1 MVSTFHGIEMGKR
14 SLITHTQAMNVTG
27 QNLNNVNTE
36 GYSRQ
41 VIHMN
46 EYEPIYMPDMTRAE
60 TSGQMGQGV
69 ISARIERIR
78 DVLVDNRMIFESK
91 DLGYYEV
98 RNKYLEQ
105 VELVYS
111 EPTIYNGSQMTTTL
125 RTAFDEF
132 MSSWGDLAN
141 NPNEKSAR
149 IALTEKAQIMTNSV
163 RHHFEQLTDI
173 RKNVD
178 IEIQDTVHEINLLA
192 QKIAHLNDR
201 ILRSEAMG
209 DNPNDLKDQRDLHI
223 DRLAK
228 LADIQ
233 ISRED
238 KDELIIYIGGRH
250 LVQGK
255 KFEQLTLVSKAD
267 NDGYH
272 DIYWS
277 GRESDGS
284 IPKDGEKLA
293 IRGGTLAGLVDLRDT
308 DLYYEI
314 KKVDSFAAN
323 VTDLV
328 NDIHRDGFGQ
338 NKKTGNN
345 FFVEFPYMTDTTGN
359 FDRNQ
364 DGVDDSTYIYRVSGA
379 NEVQAHDKIGIAG
392 TMTINGVDIEYYGT
406 DTVEQVI
413 RRINDSDANVSAF
426 ISQKGKFTIKADYNK
441 DESAPDFVIKDMA
454 DDGLFLTKYAG
465 ILAESGED
473 GTFRWS
479 EVDQADRFRGD
490 AVYAVAP
497 KVHPSAYMQVE
508 SKILADDA
516 YIATA
521 DGVDTDGDG
530 IKDVSNGI
538 GDSSIALK
546 IASIK
551 HEKVMVGMKQTF
563 TEYFES
569 VISDVGSRA
578 SAAEKGFKSSELL
591 VQNLENIRKSVSGV
605 NLDEEFANMI
615 KYQHGYNAT
624 AKIVSE
630 MDKMIETLIFRLG

>member
-41 VIHMN
+41 VIHLN

-69 ISARIERIR
+69 ISARISRVR
-78 DVLVDNRMIFESK
+78 DVLIDNRMIFEHK
-91 DLGYYEV
+91 DFGYYEV

-125 RTAFDEF
+125 RTSFDEF

-141 NPNEKSAR
+141 NPNEDSAR
-149 IALTEKAQIMTNSV
+149 IALLEKANIMTNSV
-163 RHHFEQLTDI
+163 RHHYEQLHDI
-173 RKNVD
+173 RSNID
-178 IEIQDTVHEINLLA
+178 MEIVNTVETINSLSA
-192 QKIAHLNDR
+192 KIAHLNDR

-209 DNPNDLKDQRDLHI
+209 DNPNDLLDQRDRHI
-223 DRLAK
+223 DELSK
-228 LADIQ
+228 IADIQ

-238 KDELIIYIGGRH
+238 HDELIIYIGGRH
-250 LVQGK
+250 LIQGQK
-255 KFEQLTLVSKAD
+255 YEKLNLVSQAD
-267 NDGYH
+267 NEGYH
-272 DIYWS
+272 DIFWA
-277 GRESDGS
+277 DGS
-284 IPKDGEKLA
+284 KLA
-293 IRGGTLAGLVDLRDT
+293 IRGGRLAGLVDLRDV
-308 DLYYEI
+308 DLYTEI
-314 KKVDSFAAN
+314 KKVDSFAVN

-328 NDIHRDGFGQ
+328 NDIHRDGFGK
-338 NKKTGNN
+338 NKTTGNN
-345 FFVEFPYMTDTTGN
+345 FFTQFPYTSDPTGN

-364 DGVDDSTYIYRVSGA
+364 DGIDDSTYIFRVAGG
-379 NEVQAHDKIGIAG
+379 NEVQASDKIGIAG
-392 TMTINGVDIEYYGT
+392 TMTINNVEIAYYDT
-406 DTVEQVI
+406 DTVGNVI
-413 RRINDSDANVSAF
+413 DRINESDAHVSAF
-426 ISQKGKFTIKADYNK
+426 INQQGKFTIKADYSLDNNV
-441 DESAPDFVIKDMA
+441 PDFVLQNIS
-454 DDGLFLTKYAG
+454 DDGLFLTGYTG
-465 ILAESGED
+465 ILSESGENGAFVWNETD
-473 GTFRWS
+473 Q
-479 EVDQADRFRGD
+479 VDKFTNNAGW
-490 AVYAVAP
+490 AIAP
-497 KVHPSAYMQVE
+497 KVHPSAYMKVE
-508 SKILADDA
+508 DKIQADNA

-521 DGVDTDGDG
+521 SGVDVDGDG
-530 IKDVSNGI
+530 AKDVSNGI
-538 GDSSIALK
+538 GDSTIAIK

-551 HEKVMVGMKQTF
+551 HERVMVGMSQTF

-569 VISDVGSRA
+569 VVSDVGSRA
-578 SAAEKGFKSSELL
+578 SAAEKGYKSSELL
-591 VQNLENIRKSVSGV
+591 VQNLDNIRKSISGV